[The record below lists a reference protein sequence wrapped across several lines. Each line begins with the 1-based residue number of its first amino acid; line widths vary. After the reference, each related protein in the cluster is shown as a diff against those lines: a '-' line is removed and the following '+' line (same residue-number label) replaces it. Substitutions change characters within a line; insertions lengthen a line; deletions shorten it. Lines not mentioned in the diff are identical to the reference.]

1 MNRIFGKRGNKMY
14 ALTVN
19 NLKQLLKKKI
29 HKTIPVYDRKLNYL
43 PSLS

>member
-19 NLKQLLKKKI
+19 NLKQLFKKI

>member
-19 NLKQLLKKKI
+19 NLKQLFKKNSIKQFQSMI
-29 HKTIPVYDRKLNYL
+29 EN
-43 PSLS
+43 